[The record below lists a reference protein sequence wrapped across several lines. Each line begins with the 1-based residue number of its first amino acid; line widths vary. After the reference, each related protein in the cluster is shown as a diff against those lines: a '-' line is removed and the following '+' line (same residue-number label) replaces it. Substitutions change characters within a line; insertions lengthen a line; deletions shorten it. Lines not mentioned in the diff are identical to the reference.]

1 MENNKSVK
9 DELVERFQLEK
20 PNLHDNYSLII
31 SEIIRMMVIGARSHY
46 FTFRENYNPE
56 EDVPWRFVTKDTKE
70 RLESEG
76 FTIKD
81 TNFLGQ
87 IEISW

>member
-1 MENNKSVK
+1 MENSKLVK
-9 DELVERFQLEK
+9 DELVERFQLER
-20 PNLHDNYSLII
+20 PNPSDNYSLVL
-31 SEIIRMMVIGARSHY
+31 SEIIRMMVIGVRSHY
-46 FTFRENYNPE
+46 FTFKEQYNPE
-56 EDVPWRFVTKDTKE
+56 EDVPWRYVTKETRA

>member
-9 DELVERFQLEK
+9 DELVERFQLER
-20 PNLHDNYSLII
+20 PNPSDNYSLII
-31 SEIIRMMVIGARSHY
+31 SEIIRMMVIGAKSHY
-46 FTFRENYNPE
+46 FTFREKYNPE
-56 EDVPWRFVTKDTKE
+56 EDVPWRFVTPETKE
-70 RLESEG
+70 RLEREG

>member
-1 MENNKSVK
+1 MENNKSIK
-9 DELVERFQLEK
+9 DELIERFQLEK
-20 PNLHDNYSLII
+20 PNPSDNYSLII

-46 FTFRENYNPE
+46 FTFRKKYNPE
-56 EDVPWRFVTKDTKE
+56 EDVPWRFVTQETKE
-70 RLESEG
+70 RLEREG

>member
-9 DELVERFQLEK
+9 DELVERFQLER
-20 PNLHDNYSLII
+20 PNPSDNYSLII

-46 FTFRENYNPE
+46 FTFREKYNPE
-56 EDVPWRFVTKDTKE
+56 EDVPWRFVTQETKE
-70 RLESEG
+70 RLEREG

>member
-9 DELVERFQLEK
+9 DELIERFQLER
-20 PNLHDNYSLII
+20 PNKSDNYSLVL
-31 SEIIRMMVIGARSHY
+31 SEIIRMMVIGARSYY
-46 FTFRENYNPE
+46 FSFKEKYNPE
-56 EDVPWRFVTKDTKE
+56 EDVPWRYVTKETRA

>member
-1 MENNKSVK
+1 MENNKSIK
-9 DELVERFQLEK
+9 DELVERFQLER
-20 PNLHDNYSLII
+20 PNPSDNYSLVL
-31 SEIIRMMVIGARSHY
+31 SEIIRMMVIGAKSHY
-46 FTFRENYNPE
+46 FTFKEKYNPE
-56 EDVPWRFVTKDTKE
+56 EDVPWRYVTKETRA

>member
-9 DELVERFQLEK
+9 DELVERFQLER
-20 PNLHDNYSLII
+20 PNKSDNYSLVL
-31 SEIIRMMVIGARSHY
+31 SEIIRMMVIGARSYY
-46 FTFRENYNPE
+46 FSFNEKYNPE
-56 EDVPWRFVTKDTKE
+56 EDVPWRYVTKETRE

>member
-1 MENNKSVK
+1 MENNKSIK
-9 DELVERFQLEK
+9 DELIERFQLER
-20 PNLHDNYSLII
+20 PNQSDNYSLVL
-31 SEIIRMMVIGARSHY
+31 SEIIRMMVIGARSYY
-46 FTFRENYNPE
+46 FTFKEQYNPE
-56 EDVPWRFVTKDTKE
+56 EDVPWRYVTKETRA